1 LFLYLYSYFI
11 MQDEAGQ
18 TEEKFDDQKTEMETV
33 VVE

>member
-1 LFLYLYSYFI
+1 

-18 TEEKFDDQKTEMETV
+18 TEEKFGDQKTEMETV